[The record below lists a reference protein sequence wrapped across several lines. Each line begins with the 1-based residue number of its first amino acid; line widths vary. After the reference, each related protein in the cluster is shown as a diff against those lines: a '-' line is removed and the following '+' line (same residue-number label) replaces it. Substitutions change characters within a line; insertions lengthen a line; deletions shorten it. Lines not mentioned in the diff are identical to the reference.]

1 MMPLGRLQHIPVCPS
16 LPIQSVML
24 VDHDQAIL
32 AIPRYSLIDF
42 HTETALDSAIASH
55 APAAAVHVAC
65 CSSVR
70 DRSAHLNDEFVLRT
84 LLQSESRS
92 ALS

>member
-55 APAAAVHVAC
+55 APAAAVDVDAVHESAAE
-65 CSSVR
+65 VR
-70 DRSAHLNDEFVLRT
+70 MLMVD
-84 LLQSESRS
+84 
-92 ALS
+92 